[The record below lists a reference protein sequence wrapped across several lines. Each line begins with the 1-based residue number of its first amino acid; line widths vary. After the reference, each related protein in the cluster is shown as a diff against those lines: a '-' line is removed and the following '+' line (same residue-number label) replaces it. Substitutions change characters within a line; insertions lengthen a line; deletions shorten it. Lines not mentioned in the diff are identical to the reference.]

1 MAHAGK
7 ETATTIE
14 PHPASGSVAS
24 PALAAGRIRVL
35 LVEPR
40 RIYADML
47 AGTLRAEEFAVDV
60 ARSDAAALTAVRDDD
75 PDVVVVCLGSS
86 AHGAVVLDRVR
97 QAAHCGVVALA
108 DTEMAPLISRVGVVP
123 IGSRDI
129 LNTRIRQ
136 TLRHSHQRSE
146 DGGAQRRHVDDLVID
161 VGVRRVYQRGNV
173 ISLTRTEFAILR
185 VLSDDPGEPVTCRR
199 LQEVLW
205 GRRSPAGGRHWACT
219 SAIYVAS
226 SVTPRLVRAMSGRSA
241 VSATVWPAEPL
252 PGADKAFG
260 GRKLLAE
267 AFGVRSR

>member
-24 PALAAGRIRVL
+24 PAIAAGRIRVL

-205 GRRSPAGGRHWACT
+205 GATQPG
-219 SAIYVAS
+219 
-226 SVTPRLVRAMSGRSA
+226 GRSA
-241 VSATVWPAEPL
+241 LGVHIGNL
-252 PGADKAFG
+252 R
-260 GRKLLAE
+260 RKLGDAPSCPRYVRTVRGIGYCLA
-267 AFGVRSR
+267 G